1 MQLAF
6 ALFHYFPYGG
16 LERDMLAIAR
26 TCVAR
31 GHVVTIYTG
40 SWQGEKPGDVAV
52 VELGVSGWSNHTR
65 NASFAE
71 RLRAA
76 LQEQPAELV
85 VGFNKMPGL
94 DVYYAADVCFAQ
106 KAFEER
112 NTFYRLTPRC
122 RHYLDMERAV
132 FGSDS
137 HTQVLMIS
145 QPQMAVYQQ
154 YWQTQSKRLHL
165 LPPGIRR
172 ERVMPDDY
180 AAQRVALRRRYGIR
194 DDEYLLLMV
203 GSDFR
208 RKGLDRSIRGLAAL
222 PDALRQ
228 RCRLW
233 VAGQDKEA
241 AFRQLAVTLGVADRV
256 DILGG
261 RDDVS
266 QLLWAA
272 DALLHPAY
280 SENTGT
286 ALLEGMVAGLPV
298 IATDVCGYAF
308 YIEDWQMGEVLS
320 DPITP
325 ASMAAALEKVLTTD
339 SSLWRQR
346 ARTFVDSADVFSMPQ
361 RAAEAIELFAKA
373 AQSARASNGVLP
385 V

>member
-26 TCVAR
+26 ICAAR
-31 GHVVTIYTG
+31 GHAVTIYSG
-40 SWQGEKPGDVAV
+40 GWQGEQPGDVPV
-52 VELGVSGWSNHTR
+52 IELGAAGWSNHAR
-65 NASFAE
+65 NASFAG
-71 RLRAA
+71 RLRQALAGRPAA
-76 LQEQPAELV
+76 LV

-112 NTFYRLTPRC
+112 NLFYRLTPRC
-122 RHYLDMERAV
+122 RSYLAMEKAV
-132 FGSDS
+132 FGADS
-137 HTQVLMIS
+137 RTRILMIS
-145 QPQMAVYQQ
+145 QPQMAVYQR
-154 YWQTQSKRLHL
+154 YWQTPPERLHL

-172 ERVMPDDY
+172 DRVMPDDY
-180 AAQRVALRRRYGIR
+180 AARRAALRRQYGLGA
-194 DDEYLLLMV
+194 DEYLLLMV

-222 PDALRQ
+222 PEGLRR

-233 VAGQDKEA
+233 VAGQDREA
-241 AFRQLAVTLGVADRV
+241 PFRQLALTLGVADRV

-298 IATDVCGYAF
+298 IATEVCGYAP
-308 YIEDWQMGEVLS
+308 YIEDWQLGTVLAG
-320 DPITP
+320 PVTP
-325 ASMAAALEKVLTTD
+325 AVTAATIASVLEVEPAV
-339 SSLWRQR
+339 WRER
-346 ARTFVDSADVFSMPQ
+346 ARRFIAEADVFSMPQ
-361 RAAEAIELFAKA
+361 RAAEAIEQFAG
-373 AQSARASNGVLP
+373 QVPR
-385 V
+385 